1 MTTNDW
7 LMIAIVVIALI
18 VATPLL
24 GGYMA
29 KVFGGGAAPGDRIFD
44 PIERFVYRVVGIDRD
59 REQRWTVYAMSLLA
73 FSVVS
78 VLFLFVLQRV

>member
-7 LMIAIVVIALI
+7 LFIATVIVAIF

-29 KVFGGGAAPGDRIFD
+29 KVFEGGKAPGEIGVHTPF
-44 PIERFVYRVVGIDRD
+44 
-59 REQRWTVYAMSLLA
+59 WS
-73 FSVVS
+73 
-78 VLFLFVLQRV
+78 